1 MHGPPKQGA
10 MLVVTELS
18 KGFGLRPGGHSRVQ
32 IASGRLG
39 LAAFATTL
47 YAGLA
52 LGIEDVEH
60 KTILP
65 IGSLAAA
72 ARAFEGDLCLT
83 TFHPTARKALSPE
96 TEVPR
101 TPYT

>member
-1 MHGPPKQGA
+1 
-10 MLVVTELS
+10 MLVVTELP
-18 KGFGLRPGGHSRVQ
+18 KGPGLRADGHSRVQ
-32 IASGRLG
+32 TASGRLG
-39 LAAFATTL
+39 LAAFATIL

-52 LGIEDVEH
+52 IGIEDVEH

-65 IGSLAAA
+65 IGSLSAA
-72 ARAFEGDLCLT
+72 ARAFEGDLYLT
-83 TFHPTARKALSPE
+83 TIHPTARKALSAE